1 MADQDWWDDN
11 ERRRRWEEDRY
22 RRGEQYGRESQYGR
36 EGYREMTGYGGG
48 YERERGYG
56 PGRGGYDERRSMA
69 GGVYSGDPYG
79 SVYGGSGEYGGYGRR
94 ATDYREPQRGGY
106 SQSYGGSGR
115 EYRGAGHDPR
125 APWPS
130 AAEGHVGFG
139 PSQGFWRTPEDYRS
153 RSYGTDYQ
161 GYGRSGHHDPS
172 RAHDWRGRGEDRGF
186 FERAGDEI
194 ASWFG
199 SEDAER
205 RRQMDAQREGWHR
218 GRGPRGYT
226 RSDERIR
233 EDVSD
238 RLTDDPGVDASEID
252 IQVSNGEVTLS
263 GTVHSRWQKRRAE
276 DIAED
281 VSGVKHVQNNLRVTE
296 WTSGQSAYSSG
307 ERSSAGAGMATTAG
321 TRDPSTGGTGVTGSA
336 STSSRGRATTGSSD

>member
-1 MADQDWWDDN
+1 MADRDWWDDD
-11 ERRRRWEEDRY
+11 ERRRRWDDERH
-22 RRGEQYGRESQYGR
+22 RRGGQYGRESQYAR
-36 EGYREMTGYGGG
+36 EGYREMTGYGGA

-69 GGVYSGDPYG
+69 GRVYGGDPYG
-79 SVYGGSGEYGGYGRR
+79 SVYGGQGEYGSYGRR
-94 ATDYREPQRGGY
+94 AEDYPEPYRGGY
-106 SQSYGGSGR
+106 SQSYGASGR
-115 EYRGAGHDPR
+115 EHGGHDPR
-125 APWPS
+125 AAWPRAEQGS
-130 AAEGHVGFG
+130 ADQGYVGLG
-139 PSQGFWRTPEDYRS
+139 PSQGFWRTPDDYRG

-161 GYGRSGHHDPS
+161 GYGRSGYASAYDPG
-172 RAHDWRGRGEDRGF
+172 RAHEWRGRGDERGF

-205 RRQMDAQREGWHR
+205 RRQIDAMREGSHR

-238 RLTDDPGVDASEID
+238 RLTDDPGVDASEIE
-252 IQVSNGEVTLS
+252 IQVSNCEVTLS

-281 VSGVKHVQNNLRVTE
+281 VSGVKHVQNNLRVQE
-296 WTSGQSAYSSG
+296 WASGQSGSST
-307 ERSSAGAGMATTAG
+307 AGAGTGMS
-321 TRDPSTGGTGVTGSA
+321 TRDPSVGGTGVAGSA
-336 STSSRGRATTGSSD
+336 SASSRRTSGS